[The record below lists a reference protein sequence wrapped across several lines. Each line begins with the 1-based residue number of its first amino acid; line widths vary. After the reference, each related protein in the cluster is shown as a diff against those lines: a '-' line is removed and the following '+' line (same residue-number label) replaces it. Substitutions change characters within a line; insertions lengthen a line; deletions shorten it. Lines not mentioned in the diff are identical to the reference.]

1 VRVLQLISSGG
12 YYGAENMLLNL
23 ARSQK
28 SMGCDPRLLLFYNV
42 HQPNVELY
50 ERARSRGLSVSM
62 LRCEGRAD
70 LRAIKEIREY
80 IRNEEID
87 LIHTH
92 GYKADLYGYL
102 AARTES
108 KPILATCHN
117 WVGGTAALGI
127 YNRLDR
133 MALRNFDGVAAVSE
147 AVARQ
152 LQEAGIAEHK
162 IHTIANGIDIER
174 FNGAEPAWFGASP
187 STPEKTI
194 GIVAR
199 LDLQKGFESLLEAMA
214 ALRPAHPDVR
224 LVIVGEGPDREIIE
238 AMAARLELTSQ
249 IVFAGQRGDMANV
262 YAGFDIFVL
271 PSLNE
276 GLPMTVLEA
285 MAASRPVIA
294 SSVGAIPTVVRN
306 GETGLLVPPRNVSAL
321 KAALEHLLNDAT
333 LRSRLAGSGH
343 DWVSRHFTSDA
354 MAANYLRMY
363 ESVIAQKNVSAKSSA
378 KQDAATKDSARD
390 DAENNLANV
399 ANL

>member
-1 VRVLQLISSGG
+1 MRVLQLISSGG

-23 ARSQK
+23 AQSQK
-28 SMGCDPRLLLFYNV
+28 SIGCDPCLLLFYNV

-50 ERARSRGLSVSM
+50 ERARSRGISVRM

-70 LRAIKEIREY
+70 LRAIREIREY
-80 IRNEEID
+80 IRTDQVD

-102 AARTES
+102 AARREA
-108 KPILATCHN
+108 KPIVATCHN

-133 MALRNFDGVAAVSE
+133 MALRKFNGVAAVSNV
-147 AVARQ
+147 VAGQ
-152 LQEAGIAEHK
+152 LRDAGIAGNK
-162 IHTIANGIDIER
+162 IHTIANGIDVDK
-174 FNGAEPAWFGASP
+174 FSGAEPAWFGSAP
-187 STPEKTI
+187 AAEGKTI

-199 LDLQKGFESLLEAMA
+199 LDLQKGFEYLLEAIA
-214 ALRPAHPDVR
+214 GLTNSHPDLR
-224 LVIVGEGPDREIIE
+224 LVIVGEGPDQGAIQS
-238 AMAARLELTSQ
+238 MADRLNLTSR
-249 IVFAGQRGDMANV
+249 IIFAGQRGDMANV

-294 SSVGAIPTVVRN
+294 SKVGAIPTVVRD
-306 GETGLLVPPRNVSAL
+306 GETGLLVEPKDVVGLR
-321 KAALEHLLNDAT
+321 AALDRLLSDPA
-333 LRSRLAGSGH
+333 LSSRMAIQGH
-343 DWVSRHFTSDA
+343 AWVRRHFTSDA
-354 MAANYLRMY
+354 MAENYLRMY
-363 ESVIAQKNVSAKSSA
+363 ESVLGVAKNRF
-378 KQDAATKDSARD
+378 TD
-390 DAENNLANV
+390 DATRNMARV

>member
-1 VRVLQLISSGG
+1 
-12 YYGAENMLLNL
+12 MLLNL

-80 IRNEEID
+80 IRNEEVD

-102 AARTES
+102 AARTEA

-133 MALRNFDGVAAVSE
+133 MALRNFNGVAAVSQ
-147 AVARQ
+147 AVATQ
-152 LQEAGIAEHK
+152 LQDAGIAEDK
-162 IHTIANGIDIER
+162 IHTIANGIDIDR
-174 FNGAEPAWFGASP
+174 FADAEPAWFGGTQSAG
-187 STPEKTI
+187 KTI

-214 ALRPAHPDVR
+214 ALSAAHPDVR
-224 LVIVGEGPDREIIE
+224 LVIVGEGPDREIIK
-238 AMAARLELTSQ
+238 AMAARLQLTSQ
-249 IVFAGQRGDMANV
+249 IIFAGQRGDMPNV

-294 SSVGAIPTVVRN
+294 SSVGAIPTVVCN

-321 KAALEHLLNDAT
+321 KAALERLLTDSM
-333 LRSRLAGSGH
+333 LRGRLAGNGH
-343 DWVSRHFTSDA
+343 DWVRRHFTSDS

-363 ESVIAQKNVSAKSSA
+363 EGVLARKNIAIKSSTQQHA
-378 KQDAATKDSARD
+378 VTKNAVTD
-390 DAENNLANV
+390 DAENDLANV

>member
-23 ARSQK
+23 AQSQK
-28 SMGCDPRLLLFYNV
+28 SIGCDPCLLLFYNV
-42 HQPNVELY
+42 HQPNVALY
-50 ERARSRGLSVSM
+50 ERARSRGISVRM

-70 LRAIKEIREY
+70 LRAIREIREY
-80 IRNEEID
+80 IRTDQVD

-102 AARTES
+102 AARREA
-108 KPILATCHN
+108 KPIVATCHN

-133 MALRNFDGVAAVSE
+133 MALRKFNGVAAVSN
-147 AVARQ
+147 AVAAQ
-152 LQEAGIAEHK
+152 LRDARIAENK
-162 IHTIANGIDIER
+162 IHTIANGIDIDK
-174 FNGAEPAWFGASP
+174 FCGAEPAWFGSSP
-187 STPEKTI
+187 DAKEKTI

-199 LDLQKGFESLLEAMA
+199 LDLQKGFEYLLQAIA
-214 ALRPAHPDVR
+214 GLTSTHPDLR
-224 LVIVGEGPDREIIE
+224 LVIVGEGPDQGAIQS
-238 AMAARLELTSQ
+238 MADRLNLIPR

-262 YAGFDIFVL
+262 YAGFDVFVL

-294 SSVGAIPTVVRN
+294 SKVGAIPTVVRD
-306 GETGLLVPPRNVSAL
+306 GETGLLVDPKDVVGLR
-321 KAALEHLLNDAT
+321 AALDRLLSDPA
-333 LRSRLAGSGH
+333 LSSRLATQGH
-343 DWVSRHFTSDA
+343 DWVRRHFTSDA
-354 MAANYLRMY
+354 MAENYLRMY
-363 ESVIAQKNVSAKSSA
+363 ESVLGITTSRFTN
-378 KQDAATKDSARD
+378 DTARNM
-390 DAENNLANV
+390 ARV